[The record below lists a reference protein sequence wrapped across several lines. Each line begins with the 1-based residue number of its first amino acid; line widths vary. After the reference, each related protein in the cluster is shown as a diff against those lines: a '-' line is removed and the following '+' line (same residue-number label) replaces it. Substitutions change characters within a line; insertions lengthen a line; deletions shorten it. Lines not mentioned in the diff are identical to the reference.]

1 VNPLRLRRSL
11 LMASALAPLT
21 SAANAATVEFA
32 KVLAQPLVFPRD
44 HGAHP
49 DYRVEWW
56 YLTGCLQ
63 DNASGAPLGIQVT
76 FFRVRTPIDPD
87 NPSRFAAHQLL
98 FAHVAL
104 ADAANAS
111 LLIDQRIAR
120 VSSSVVR
127 MAQTD
132 TDIDLNRWRLS
143 RSADGRYECEVPAR
157 SFRLHFVASPSQP
170 VLQQGQDGLFPK
182 QAGGG
187 YASHYYSAPQLRI
200 EAEIQRADRKQVAG
214 GLAWLDHEWAS
225 TLLEPQAVGWDWLGM
240 NLADGTALTAFQ
252 TRRKDDGA
260 ILFAYASM
268 RSPDQAAARVFPPNQ
283 VRFEGLREWESPRTR
298 ARYPVAQ
305 RVSVGER
312 VFETRPWFADQELDA
327 RATGSA
333 IYWEGAS
340 ELLEGGRPVGRG
352 YLEMTGYAAP
362 LTL

>member
-1 VNPLRLRRSL
+1 L
-11 LMASALAPLT
+11 LLASAFAPLPRT
-21 SAANAATVEFA
+21 ASAATVEFA

-63 DNASGAPLGIQVT
+63 DSASGASLGIQVT
-76 FFRVRTPIDPD
+76 FFRLRTPIDPD

-98 FAHVAL
+98 FAHAAL
-104 ADAANAS
+104 ADPAKTS
-111 LLIDQRIAR
+111 LLLDQRIAR
-120 VSSSVVR
+120 AGSSVVR
-127 MAQTD
+127 IAQTD

-143 RSADGRYECEVPAR
+143 RNTDGRYECDVPAR
-157 SFRLHFVASPSQP
+157 AFRLRFVATPTQP
-170 VLQQGQDGLFPK
+170 VLPQGRDGFFPK
-182 QAGGG
+182 TAGGG
-187 YASHYYSAPQLRI
+187 YASHYYSAPQLRV
-200 EAEIQRADRKQVAG
+200 EAEILRADRKQSARGV
-214 GLAWLDHEWAS
+214 AWLDHEWAS
-225 TLLEPQAVGWDWLGM
+225 TLLEPQAVGWDWVGM

-268 RSPDQAAARVFPPNQ
+268 RAPSEATARIFPASQ
-283 VRFEGLREWESPRTR
+283 VRFEGLRHWESARTR

-327 RATGSA
+327 RLTGSA

-340 ELLEGGRPVGRG
+340 DLLEGGRLVGRG